1 MKIYEIYKDIIGPIL
16 CSVIGGMSTV
26 IGVYLTIRYE
36 KNKEKKE
43 LKERIKP
50 LFYRLDSRQD
60 YDYKSAIEYVL
71 GTPKKYRFKMQGIFK
86 NTEKALMIIDYLLV
100 NDKKYYPINGDVV
113 DKNMIFYL
121 DAFFEEDLD
130 TINELILFIKDI
142 YDNKYKYKLELEII
156 NDGKSS
162 MVKKFIELI

>member
-1 MKIYEIYKDIIGPIL
+1 MGVYEIYKDIIGPIL
-16 CSVIGGMSTV
+16 CSIIGGICTV

-36 KNKEKKE
+36 KNKEKNE
-43 LKERIKP
+43 LKEKNKP
-50 LFYRLDSRQD
+50 LFYRLDSMQD
-60 YDYKSAIEYVL
+60 YDYKSAAEYIL
-71 GTPKKYRFKMQGIFK
+71 GTPKKYRFKIQGIFK

-113 DKNMIFYL
+113 DKNKIFYL
-121 DAFFEEDLD
+121 DAYFEEDID

-142 YDNKYKYKLELEII
+142 YDNQYKYKLELEIL
-156 NDGKSS
+156 NEGKSG